1 MRAMSSVVGRA
12 STIRVRILYS
22 VPYKDNWDDVV
33 KEYLEIASGFE
44 DLWREL
50 YDRFKDKG
58 DEFICDL
65 GANLGIF
72 YEYIVYL
79 ALSERWGSIF
89 NLPTKFC
96 FYRTCYSSAFNEVC
110 AMTTLLL
117 NSIVKDEVR
126 KSGDFRHQFN
136 PESYLIGS
144 ISWESLPKYLRPA
157 VLKVIYG
164 DSLSDCKY
172 ACECNGAVNPCMN
185 NQCYQDCRQ
194 MLDAID
200 GDKNAISALA
210 NKMKIVL
217 EKYGVQSRWSGIPK
231 LIKEILD
238 YTQGINTNPLNG
250 DWRFFSRSLAELL
263 IPTTS
268 RIRFILMLHDLV
280 AARDK
285 FEARN
290 YNDAFNLL
298 DLAIAHAYV
307 GKVKFRN
314 RTPGK
319 DSPASGIF
327 STAEIILNEL
337 KTVKTTQA
345 NIFGISPRN
354 KTIPKLLSILLR
366 LYHYHVQTYLNEV
379 Y

>member
-1 MRAMSSVVGRA
+1 MRAMSSVVERA
-12 STIRVRILYS
+12 GTIRVRILYS
-22 VPYKDNWDDVV
+22 VPYEGGWDDVV
-33 KEYLEIASGFE
+33 KKYLEIASDFE

-50 YDRFKDKG
+50 NDRFKDRG

-65 GANLGIF
+65 GANLGVF

-96 FYRTCYSSAFNEVC
+96 FYRTCYSFNEVC
-110 AMTTLLL
+110 AMTALLL
-117 NSIVKDEVR
+117 NLITRDEVR
-126 KSGDFRHQFN
+126 KSGDFRQQFN
-136 PESYLIGS
+136 PESYLIG
-144 ISWESLPKYLRPA
+144 WESLPKYLRPA

-164 DSLSDCKY
+164 VSLSDCKDE
-172 ACECNGAVNPCMN
+172 CERNGAVNN
-185 NQCYQDCRQ
+185 RCYQDCMQ

-200 GDKNAISALA
+200 GDKNAINALA

-217 EKYGVQSRWSGIPK
+217 KKYGMQSRWSGIPK
-231 LIKEILD
+231 LIKEVLD

-250 DWRFFSRSLAELL
+250 DWRFFGKSLAELL

-285 FEARN
+285 FEAGS

-307 GKVKFRN
+307 GKVKFRS

-319 DSPASGIF
+319 DSLASDLF
-327 STAEIILNEL
+327 NTAEITLNEL
-337 KTVKTTQA
+337 KTVNTAQA
-345 NIFGISPRN
+345 SIFDISPRN
-354 KTIPKLLSILLR
+354 KTIPKFLSILLK